1 VVEPRAETH
10 WDSPKG
16 LIQSAAVRDGQGRR
30 RHQIPW
36 GEAIEIRIEVR
47 IPPDNPRDHLSI
59 AFSIK
64 DLRGNGL
71 ILSTT
76 QDFECSHLPEQ
87 ELFVATFRFIKPL
100 AIGDYLLVAAVE
112 DRHLRDIYYYE
123 ML

>member
-1 VVEPRAETH
+1 MVEPRAETH
-10 WDSPKG
+10 WDFPKG

-47 IPPDNPRDHLSI
+47 IPPNNPRDHLSI

-64 DLRGNGL
+64 DLRGNDL

-76 QDFECSHLPEQ
+76 QDFECSHLPEKG
-87 ELFVATFRFIKPL
+87 LFVVVPL
-100 AIGDYLLVAAVE
+100 HQSVGNWWLFASCCRPGSSVT
-112 DRHLRDIYYYE
+112 RHLP
-123 ML
+123 L